1 MTMAKTGGALATN
14 VMHFARLLRGAGL
27 PIGPGKV
34 LVGIKA
40 LSIVD
45 VTRRDDVYWTLH
57 AVFVERHSQS
67 EIFSLA
73 FDRFWAPRVPD
84 DQLWDGLD
92 DVADQ
97 TESRETV
104 MPRRLAE
111 AMAEAGLS
119 EMQIRE
125 DAELDIDSRGSWSG
139 IEQIRTKDFET
150 MSADEIA
157 IARRAIARL
166 SLPIPELPGRRF
178 RPHASGRRIDMRSTL
193 RNTVRAGG
201 TIDLKRKKRVRRPP
215 PLVVLCDIS
224 GSMEAYARMLLH
236 FMHAVTNDRDR
247 VHTFLFGTQLTNVTH
262 QLTHSDPDVAL
273 ARVGEMVED
282 WSGGTRIG
290 ETLSTFNRRWSR
302 RVLGQ
307 GAVVLLITDGLD
319 RDGGAGLGV
328 EMERLQKSA
337 RRVIWLNPLLRF
349 DAFEPKSAGVK
360 AMLPHVDDFRP
371 VHNLDS
377 LTDLAKALSTIDHA
391 GRWSGPDT
399 TRLTQGISN
408 DGL

>member
-1 MTMAKTGGALATN
+1 MTSVVSEGALAAN

-34 LVGIKA
+34 LVGVEA
-40 LSIVD
+40 LSVVD
-45 VTRRDDVYWTLH
+45 VARRDDVYWTLH

-67 EIFSLA
+67 DLFDLA
-73 FDRFWAPRVPD
+73 FDRFWAPRATD
-84 DQLWDGLD
+84 ELIWDGLD
-92 DVADQ
+92 DVVDQ
-97 TESRETV
+97 TESKDNESV

-111 AMAEAGLS
+111 AMAEAGLGEMRVREEQELEIDAS
-119 EMQIRE
+119 ET
-125 DAELDIDSRGSWSG
+125 WSG
-139 IEQIRTKDFET
+139 MEQLRTKDFET
-150 MSADEIA
+150 MSADELVV
-157 IARRAIARL
+157 ARRAMTDLR
-166 SLPIPELPGRRF
+166 LPIPELPGRRF
-178 RPHASGRRIDMRSTL
+178 RPHTMGRRIDMRATL

-201 TIDLKRKKRVRRPP
+201 SIDLKRKKRLRRPP

-236 FMHAVTNDRDR
+236 FLHAVTNDRDR
-247 VHTFLFGTQLTNVTH
+247 VHTFLFGTRLTNVTH
-262 QLTHSDPDVAL
+262 QLAHSDPDVAL
-273 ARVGEMVED
+273 ARVGQAVED

-290 ETLSTFNRRWSR
+290 ETLSEFNRRWSR

-319 RDGGAGLGV
+319 RDGGVGLGA

-337 RRVIWLNPLLRF
+337 RRLIWLNPLLRF

-360 AMLPHVDDFRP
+360 AMLPYVDEFRP

-377 LTDLAKALSTIDHA
+377 LTDLANALSTVDSA
-391 GRWSGPDT
+391 SRWST
-399 TRLTQGISN
+399 TKTNGVL
-408 DGL
+408 

>member
-1 MTMAKTGGALATN
+1 MTSVASEGALAAN

-34 LVGIKA
+34 LVGIEA
-40 LSIVD
+40 LSVVD
-45 VTRRDDVYWTLH
+45 VARRDDVYWTLH

-67 EIFSLA
+67 DLFDLA
-73 FDRFWAPRVPD
+73 FDRFWVPRAAD
-84 DQLWDGLD
+84 DLIWDGLD

-97 TESRETV
+97 TDPKEKDSA

-111 AMAEAGLS
+111 AMAEAGLG
-119 EMQIRE
+119 EMRARE
-125 DAELDIDSRGSWSG
+125 DQELEIDASETWSG
-139 IEQIRTKDFET
+139 IEQLRTKDFET
-150 MSADEIA
+150 MSADELA
-157 IARRAIARL
+157 LARRAMADLRL
-166 SLPIPELPGRRF
+166 PVPELPGRRF
-178 RPHASGRRIDMRSTL
+178 RPHTMGRRIDMRATL

-201 TIDLKRKKRVRRPP
+201 SIDLKRKKRVRRPP

-236 FMHAVTNDRDR
+236 FLHAVTNDRDR
-247 VHTFLFGTQLTNVTH
+247 VHTFLFGTRLTNVTH
-262 QLTHSDPDVAL
+262 QLAHSDPDVAL
-273 ARVGEMVED
+273 ARVGQAVED

-290 ETLSTFNRRWSR
+290 ETLSEFNRRWSR

-319 RDGGAGLGV
+319 RDGGAGLGT

-337 RRVIWLNPLLRF
+337 RRLIWLNPLLRF

-360 AMLPHVDDFRP
+360 AMLPYVDEFRP

-377 LTDLAKALSTIDHA
+377 LTDLANALSHVDGTR
-391 GRWSGPDT
+391 RWPT
-399 TRLTQGISN
+399 TQSKGVL
-408 DGL
+408 

>member
-1 MTMAKTGGALATN
+1 MKSVASEGALAAN

-34 LVGIKA
+34 LLGIEA
-40 LSIVD
+40 LSVVD
-45 VTRRDDVYWTLH
+45 VARRDDVYWTLH

-67 EIFSLA
+67 DLFDLA
-73 FDRFWAPRVPD
+73 FDRFWVPRATD
-84 DQLWDGLD
+84 DLIWDGLD

-97 TESRETV
+97 TDTQDNESV

-111 AMAEAGLS
+111 AMAEAGLG
-119 EMQIRE
+119 EMHVRE
-125 DAELDIDSRGSWSG
+125 DQELEMDASETWSG
-139 IEQIRTKDFET
+139 LEQLRTKDFET
-150 MSADEIA
+150 MSADEMSL
-157 IARRAIARL
+157 ARRVMTDLR
-166 SLPIPELPGRRF
+166 LPIPELPGRRF
-178 RPHASGRRIDMRSTL
+178 RPHTMGRRIDMRATL

-201 TIDLKRKKRVRRPP
+201 SIDLKRKKRVRRPP

-236 FMHAVTNDRDR
+236 FLHAVTNDRDR
-247 VHTFLFGTQLTNVTH
+247 VHTFLFGTRLTNVTH
-262 QLTHSDPDVAL
+262 QLAHSDPDVAL
-273 ARVGEMVED
+273 ARVGQAVED

-290 ETLSTFNRRWSR
+290 ETLSEFNRRWSR

-319 RDGGAGLGV
+319 RDGGAGLGT

-337 RRVIWLNPLLRF
+337 RRLIWLNPLLRF

-360 AMLPHVDDFRP
+360 AMLPYVDEFRP

-377 LTDLAKALSTIDHA
+377 LTDLANALSSVDGARRWPATISH
-391 GRWSGPDT
+391 GV
-399 TRLTQGISN
+399 L
-408 DGL
+408 